1 MPSHWSPSALT
12 IKAANAVRQT
22 MLACSDGGA
31 GWGSPPDEIDTR
43 WVSPADGGVVKG
55 TLIRAR
61 VIVFGSLG
69 PARVGGLDSLY
80 AARARWGVTF
90 WPVASS
96 NPKEWRTPPDP
107 SPADLARAAAGEHDA
122 FRLIVERYQS
132 MVYSVAYNL
141 LGAHVDAEDAAQEV
155 FLRCYRT
162 LPQYRRESSFS
173 TWLFRLGEGVDART
187 LVDALAEL
195 PDDYRTPTVL
205 RDVYGLPYQEIADL
219 TARPLGTVKVMVH
232 RGRAALRLRLRAGG
246 VRGDA

>member
-1 MPSHWSPSALT
+1 M
-12 IKAANAVRQT
+12 
-22 MLACSDGGA
+22 
-31 GWGSPPDEIDTR
+31 
-43 WVSPADGGVVKG
+43 
-55 TLIRAR
+55 
-61 VIVFGSLG
+61 
-69 PARVGGLDSLY
+69 
-80 AARARWGVTF
+80 
-90 WPVASS
+90 ASS
-96 NPKEWRTPPDP
+96 NPKEWRTPSDP
-107 SPADLARAAAGEHDA
+107 SLADLARAAAGEHEA

-155 FLRCYRT
+155 FLRCYRS
-162 LPQYRRESSFS
+162 LRQYRSEASFS
-173 TWLFRLGEGVDART
+173 TWLFRLALTTSLDYQRRERRRPEPAELPDVADGAPGLGEGVDART

-219 TARPLGTVKVMVH
+219 TGRPLGTVKVMVH